1 MHRPVRFAALSAPLL
16 ALVAVSVLLGAAV
29 AAPPASASDVEDVRS
44 SVDDALLALKVK
56 ARLLD
61 ELGAGAFGIDVEVV
75 GSTVILTGTVDE
87 RPTQELAEEV
97 ALAVHGVRSVR
108 NKVALEKPEKEASS
122 DTPVSEEVAKGM
134 SKAEREVRDAV
145 VEVRVKRRLIE
156 EIGRHALD
164 LEVEASDGVVT
175 LRGRL
180 PDRERERLALRTARK
195 TRGVDKVIDLI
206 DS

>member
-1 MHRPVRFAALSAPLL
+1 MHRSVRCAALPALVLSLL
-16 ALVAVSVLLGAAV
+16 AATVVLP
-29 AAPPASASDVEDVRS
+29 APPAFASSLEDVQS
-44 SVDDALLALKVK
+44 SVDDALLELKVK

-61 ELGAGAFGIDVEVV
+61 ELGAGAFGIDVEAV
-75 GSTVILTGTVDE
+75 GSTVILTGTVEE
-87 RPTQELAEEV
+87 RSTQELAEEV

-108 NKVALEKPEKEASS
+108 NKVALEEAEKEAAS
-122 DTPVSEEVAKGM
+122 DTPVSKQVAKGM

-145 VEVRVKRRLIE
+145 LEVRVKRRLVE